1 MHASAAR
8 FHTRFSVPSAHASL
22 VSTSSKS
29 PSFKLVAVP
38 IRRLYS
44 KWMYSWEHRLT
55 TRDTNRIVR
64 PLEYGLES
72 TENWPVS
79 NKPALPTGDITPS
92 QAEDYLLAVNRAI
105 VADSEH
111 FYSYET
117 PQDFRLEQRVP
128 ELFPTNHRQT
138 AQERRP
144 RS

>member
-29 PSFKLVAVP
+29 PSFKLEAVP

-64 PLEYGLES
+64 PLEYGLDW
-72 TENWPVS
+72 TEKWPVID
-79 NKPALPTGDITPS
+79 KPPLPAGDITPS
-92 QAEDYLLAVNRAI
+92 QAEDYLLALNHAI
-105 VADSEH
+105 I
-111 FYSYET
+111 
-117 PQDFRLEQRVP
+117 
-128 ELFPTNHRQT
+128 
-138 AQERRP
+138 
-144 RS
+144 